1 MKILVTGGAGFIGS
15 HIAEY
20 LVQRGDDITV
30 LDNLN
35 TGSKENLAKINDK
48 INFVNG
54 DIRDYKLLEQ
64 LVGDIDGV
72 FHEAALAS
80 VQQSFSMSDE
90 YIDVNVS
97 GTVNVNKNI
106 TTIDYGALANANAQT
121 ERNRIEASILYD
133 KREKE
138 ALISIAE
145 DPSKAY
151 DYGLDNSWI
160 AKGKIAK
167 SFGFKKFTYYHKI
180 PHTSLFSRVND
191 GYNYQNVSD
200 NGIETMIHL
209 WGMFPLTFVNST
221 APNEFTKSIASI
233 GLEETMKL
241 KEIEVGKIFNDPNMQ
256 LNNAFIHKKDLN
268 RATVFGVSGF
278 VSTVIA
284 EDDYDL
290 MIIDYYNSKNG
301 DLIAGSRVIFKGD
314 KDEVDFEELEG
325 RRYYFRK
332 LIQKTIGSAQYIDIK

>member
-1 MKILVTGGAGFIGS
+1 MKNSL
-15 HIAEY
+15 
-20 LVQRGDDITV
+20 TV
-30 LDNLN
+30 LLFLTSSVLISQDLPRFDPSTYYNTVDLN
-35 TGSKENLAKINDK
+35 ANINVRK
-48 INFVNG
+48 
-54 DIRDYKLLEQ
+54 
-64 LVGDIDGV
+64 
-72 FHEAALAS
+72 
-80 VQQSFSMSDE
+80 
-90 YIDVNVS
+90 DVNIS

-106 TTIDYGALANANAQT
+106 TTIDYGALANANAQR

-151 DYGLDNSWI
+151 DYGLDNNWS
-160 AKGKIAK
+160 AKGKTAK
-167 SFGFKKFTYYHKI
+167 SVGFRKFTFYHKI
-180 PHTSLFSRVND
+180 PHTSLFSRVNN
-191 GYNYQNVSD
+191 GYNYQNIGD
-200 NGIETMIHL
+200 NSIETMIHIRGIWSL
-209 WGMFPLTFVNST
+209 KKFANATSTNANSVN
-221 APNEFTKSIASI
+221 AIAKSFASI
-233 GLEETMKL
+233 GLEETMKFNG
-241 KEIEVGKIFNDPNMQ
+241 IEVGKIANYPDFQ

-290 MIIDYYNSKNG
+290 MIIDYYNSVKNG
-301 DLIAGSRVIFKGD
+301 DLIADARVIFKGD

-332 LIQKTIGSAQYIDIK
+332 LIQKTIGSAQYIDIKY